1 MPANKSVAPGG
12 PAVSVIIATY
22 NRGEI
27 LCQTMAMALAQDYT
41 DFEVIVVD
49 QSPEPPE
56 AVQRFVQNAGSRLKY
71 IRRETPNLP
80 AARNAGVRAAQG
92 EIVVFIDDD
101 VVIEPDFAASH
112 LRHYSDDQVGCVTG
126 PALPPD
132 ERSEQEVLAQQLRL
146 FNVTKNLDDGCCLV
160 EWGAGCNFSF
170 RKTAFLKA
178 GMSDVRFS
186 GGWAEDADLCVRI
199 RHQGY
204 VIVFDPRVR
213 LIHLALRSGGC
224 AFRESSDEERRRAEQ
239 CRMYLFL
246 NVKNWTAIGT
256 PMVMRNLWFA
266 YRNYALNRDLLRAP
280 ARLLFRQG
288 RFMLNLMKSARMCF
302 DSPLSA
308 HE

>member
-1 MPANKSVAPGG
+1 VSPTIS
-12 PAVSVIIATY
+12 VSVIIPTY

-27 LCQTMAMALAQDYT
+27 LCQTMALALAQEYP

-56 AVQRFVQNAGSRLKY
+56 AVQSFVKNAGSSLTY

-80 AARNAGVRAAQG
+80 AARNAGVRISKG
-92 EIVVFIDDD
+92 EVIVFIDDD
-101 VVIEPDFAASH
+101 VVIEPDFVASH
-112 LRHYSDDQVGCVTG
+112 VRHYSDEHVGCVTG
-126 PALPPD
+126 PALPP
-132 ERSEQEVLAQQLRL
+132 EENNQQEALAQQLRL
-146 FNVTKNLDDGCCLV
+146 FNVKKNLGDGCYLV

-170 RKTAFLKA
+170 RKTALLKA
-178 GMSDVRFS
+178 GASDVRFS
-186 GGWAEDADLCVRI
+186 TGWSEDADLCVRV

-246 NVKNWTAIGT
+246 TVKNWTAIGT
-256 PMVMRNLWFA
+256 PRAMRNLWFA
-266 YRNYALNRDLLRAP
+266 YRNYALNRGLLRAP
-280 ARLLFRQG
+280 AHLLVRQL
-288 RFMLNLMKSARMCF
+288 RFALNLMKSARMCF
-302 DSPLSA
+302 DNPMAA